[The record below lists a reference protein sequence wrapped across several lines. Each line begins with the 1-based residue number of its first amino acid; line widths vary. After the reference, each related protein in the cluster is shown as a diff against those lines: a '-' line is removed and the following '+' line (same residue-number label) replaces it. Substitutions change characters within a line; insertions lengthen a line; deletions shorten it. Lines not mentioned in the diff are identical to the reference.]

1 MKKESMIT
9 KTLMVLH
16 AKVYYYRKYRKYT
29 RKNGQDND
37 MKILALRFIIATNSP
52 TKVTTIT
59 SVKLRD

>member
-1 MKKESMIT
+1 MKKESTIT
-9 KTLMVLH
+9 KTSVVLH
-16 AKVYYYRKYRKYT
+16 AKVYYYRKYT

-52 TKVTTIT
+52 TKATMITT